1 LIRVNLDMPISTPF
15 RTPARSTPAR
25 RQGLRIL
32 LRLIAAL
39 ILLLATARVPA
50 QPASSPDRDEIRALI
65 ARSVLPQLHH
75 PDFARFRQA
84 LDDLYRNGGYA
95 LQWLAGDSAA
105 RAMLAELAAAPSHGL
120 DAADYDV
127 DWLDGEAK
135 AIAAGDRA
143 PERVARAD
151 VALTVSFFRLLSD
164 LHRGRVSPARAGFK
178 FDPGDKRLDLPGLL
192 RGGKASGRWHDV
204 VVAAEP
210 SFPLYRRL
218 EDALARYRT
227 FAAAPLPPL
236 PELPS
241 RARKVEPG
249 GVYTGVAA
257 LSERLRLVDDLP
269 ASVATPADN
278 RYEGA
283 LVDAVRAFQDR
294 HGLKADGV
302 LGRDTLSQLATPL
315 DARVRQIE
323 LSLERLRWLPEL
335 PAGPLIAVN
344 IPSFRLWAFSNARDD
359 SAARISMPVIV
370 GRAAKARETPVFIG
384 EMRYV
389 EFSPYWNVP
398 PTIQR
403 AEIVPRLERDPGYW
417 QREELEAVP
426 VRGNAASITELDAAT
441 LEGLKTGALRVRQR
455 PGAKNALGGVKF
467 VLPNTMD
474 IYLHSTPAQ
483 QLFEQTRR
491 DFSHGCIRVA
501 DPPGLAAFVL
511 RDQPAWTPE
520 RIRDAMAAGK
530 TSTATLTRPIP
541 VVIFYTTAI
550 VDAAGRVLFASDIY
564 GYDVRLEQALRAR

>member
-1 LIRVNLDMPISTPF
+1 MSTC
-15 RTPARSTPAR
+15 ARGR
-25 RQGLRIL
+25 GLWML
-32 LRLIAAL
+32 LRLILAL
-39 ILLLATARVPA
+39 IPLLAAAAVAA
-50 QPASSPDRDEIRALI
+50 QPASSTDRDEIRALI
-65 ARSVLPQLHH
+65 ARGALPQLRY

-95 LQWLAGDSAA
+95 PQWLASSGAA
-105 RAMLAELAAAPSHGL
+105 RAMLAEVAAAPSHGL

-178 FDPGDKRLDLPGLL
+178 FDLGDKPLDLPGLL
-192 RGGKASGRWHDV
+192 RRGMATGRWHDV

-210 SFPLYRRL
+210 SFPLYQRL
-218 EDALARYRT
+218 EGALAHYRT
-227 FAAAPLPPL
+227 LASAPPAPLPQL
-236 PELPS
+236 PPGT
-241 RARKVEPG
+241 RKVEPG
-249 GVYTGVAA
+249 GVYAGVAA
-257 LSERLRLVDDLP
+257 LSERLRLLGDLP
-269 ASVATPADN
+269 ANIAAPADN
-278 RYEGA
+278 RYEGT

-302 LGRDTLSQLATPL
+302 LGRDTLAQLATPL

-344 IPSFRLWAFSNARDD
+344 IPSFRLWAFANARDD
-359 SAARISMPVIV
+359 SAARLSMPVIV

-384 EMRYV
+384 DMRYV

-426 VRGNAASITELDAAT
+426 VRGNAASITELDAET

-501 DPPGLAAFVL
+501 DPPALAAFVL

-530 TSTATLTRPIP
+530 TSTATLARPIP

-550 VDAAGRVLFASDIY
+550 VDAVGRVLFASDIY
-564 GYDVRLEQALRAR
+564 GYDRRLEQALRAR